1 MLELKNV
8 KKHYMVKASP
18 LSKSSVIKAVD
29 GISFDVKKG
38 ESFGLIGESGS
49 GKSTLGHLICKLIPL
64 TEGNIIYNDQ
74 DISKIKGKSLQLLRK
89 DIQVIVQ
96 SGKEILDPKMTIKE
110 HLEAPLRVH
119 NMCQQ
124 NEYNDRIATL
134 LHDVGLTDDVLEKFP
149 SALSGGML
157 QRVTIARVLAI
168 EPKLIIC
175 DEPVSALDVS
185 IQGLI
190 INLLMDLKEKY
201 DFTYIFITHN
211 LKVIKHI
218 CSRIGVIKDGQMV
231 EIGQTHEILI
241 APKSEYAKILVASM
255 LDEVH
260 QND

>member
-29 GISFDVKKG
+29 GISFNVKKG

-96 SGKEILDPKMTIKE
+96 SGKEILDPKMTIRE

-119 NMCQQ
+119 NICQR
-124 NEYNDRIATL
+124 NEYNDCITTL

-218 CSRIGVIKDGQMV
+218 CSRIGVIKDGLMV
-231 EIGQTHEILI
+231 EIGQTHEILN
-241 APKSEYAKILVASM
+241 APKSDYAKKLVASM